1 MGEITVSTKDRI
13 VNVED
18 EFQKIIKEKQEL
30 EKEEVK
36 NKTQLEESKRRQAE
50 ILENIKRE
58 FNISSI
64 EEAKEKRDVLISQI
78 ESELAE
84 CEENLKNYASGGF

>member
-1 MGEITVSTKDRI
+1 MSTKDRI
-13 VNVED
+13 IKLQD
-18 EFQKIIKEKQEL
+18 EFQKIQKEKQDL

-58 FNISSI
+58 FKISSI
-64 EEAKEKRDVLISQI
+64 EEAKDKRDVLISQI
-78 ESELAE
+78 ETVLAE
-84 CEENLKNYASGGF
+84 CEDSLKTYASGGF